1 MTREPSSQRIDKSK
15 ASVFWR
21 RAVQCQVAM
30 NNALALGHWEAAG
43 INAIHCAISA
53 NDAVLAAGPGVKA
66 TGRDHRDAVR
76 LLESRLKDEDAQSA
90 AKRLD
95 VIISKKSRVEYEQKR
110 LSEKEARELVLDV
123 ERFFS
128 WAKTRM
134 PPNVKL

>member
-1 MTREPSSQRIDKSK
+1 MPGSHEQRSGTWSLGSGRDQCNSLCHISQRCCSGSRARGKSN
-15 ASVFWR
+15 R
-21 RAVQCQVAM
+21 Q
-30 NNALALGHWEAAG
+30 G
-43 INAIHCAISA
+43 
-53 NDAVLAAGPGVKA
+53 
-66 TGRDHRDAVR
+66 HRDAVR

>member
-1 MTREPSSQRIDKSK
+1 MPGSHEQRSGTWSLGSGRD
-15 ASVFWR
+15 
-21 RAVQCQVAM
+21 QC
-30 NNALALGHWEAAG
+30 NSLCL
-43 INAIHCAISA
+43 SA

-134 PPNVKL
+134 PTNVKL